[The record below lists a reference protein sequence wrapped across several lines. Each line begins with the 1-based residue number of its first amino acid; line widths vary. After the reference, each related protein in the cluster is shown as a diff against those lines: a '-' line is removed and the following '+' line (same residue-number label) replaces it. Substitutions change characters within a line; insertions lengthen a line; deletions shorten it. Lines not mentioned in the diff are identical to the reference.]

1 MLTTS
6 NLILPGTLAI
16 REINGRNGPFRVGT
30 LQTAIGDF
38 AIKDP
43 ILDQYDEGKYD
54 GQFQIERIYQ
64 GHYIAGGRSV
74 TEIRA
79 KLADMVIEDIDTEA
93 PAPIEAEPDPIDTEK
108 QEPVPVKDKT
118 ELAPKPIPEKGIE
131 ENADDNSL
139 FGLLMPLREKVK
151 LDASVDR
158 KDLRLQIERLGE
170 LGYEFDAKTQTW
182 NKPSIH

>member
-1 MLTTS
+1 M
-6 NLILPGTLAI
+6 
-16 REINGRNGPFRVGT
+16 
-30 LQTAIGDF
+30 
-38 AIKDP
+38 
-43 ILDQYDEGKYD
+43 
-54 GQFQIERIYQ
+54 
-64 GHYIAGGRSV
+64 
-74 TEIRA
+74 
-79 KLADMVIEDIDTEA
+79 
-93 PAPIEAEPDPIDTEK
+93 
-108 QEPVPVKDKT
+108 KDKT

-139 FGLLMPLREKVK
+139 FGLLMPLGEKVK

>member
-6 NLILPGTLAI
+6 NLIVPGTLAI

-93 PAPIEAEPDPIDTEK
+93 PAPIEAEPDPIDVEK
-108 QEPVPVKDKT
+108 QEPVPAKDKT
-118 ELAPKPIPEKGIE
+118 ETAPDSTPDT
-131 ENADDNSL
+131 DDDSL
-139 FGLLMPLREKVK
+139 FGLLMPLGEKVK